1 MNEWIPISD
10 LYCDGWGHY
19 WIYDT
24 NEGVIEAYWNS
35 DHQYMSDRN
44 GKKLFAVTHF
54 KYYQVPDDPITEERR
69 KKLKRLDLDY

>member
-1 MNEWIPISD
+1 
-10 LYCDGWGHY
+10 
-19 WIYDT
+19 
-24 NEGVIEAYWNS
+24 
-35 DHQYMSDRN
+35 MSDRN